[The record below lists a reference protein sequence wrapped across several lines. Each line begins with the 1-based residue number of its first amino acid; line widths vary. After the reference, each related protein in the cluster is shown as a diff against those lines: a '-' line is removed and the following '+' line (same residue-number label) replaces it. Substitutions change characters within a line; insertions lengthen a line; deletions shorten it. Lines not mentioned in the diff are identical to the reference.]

1 MFNSNHRQFKSVPNP
16 YLLPDISDLQKGI
29 VFAKG
34 AVGRSV
40 RIKGLV
46 AAQNRNVYY
55 PYRII
60 RTLTNNNTV
69 LHEVEYIGGTVVVNL
84 NELFWNNLAHVNF
97 IPDFIKA
104 HVRALKVPAKAA
116 RPMADG
122 YG

>member
-1 MFNSNHRQFKSVPNP
+1 MVGTAWHAPEQIP
-16 YLLPDISDLQKGI
+16 KG
-29 VFAKG
+29 
-34 AVGRSV
+34 GRGHE
-40 RIKGLV
+40 R
-46 AAQNRNVYY
+46 AEEAQNRNVYY

-60 RTLTNNNTV
+60 RTLINNNTV

-116 RPMADG
+116 RPMPDG